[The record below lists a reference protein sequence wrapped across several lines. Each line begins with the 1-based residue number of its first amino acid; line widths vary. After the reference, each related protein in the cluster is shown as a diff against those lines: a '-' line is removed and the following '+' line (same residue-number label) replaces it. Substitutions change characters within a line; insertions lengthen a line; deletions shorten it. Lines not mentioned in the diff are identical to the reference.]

1 MKNVLLLLLISVILF
16 GCGGRK
22 VNKKTARNIIGGEW
36 ILKSYVDEL
45 KATGSP
51 YKAGEKLKGITEMKI
66 VTDVYDRNDSINVV
80 AIVNNHEGYS
90 FKLFLEKT
98 SDAIMVKAFP
108 NEIENKDV
116 FEIRFDINNDTVI
129 KLVTLDEKGN
139 ITESVDYLKVSRETD
154 VNSNLTLAD
163 LISMKIVLGGDFN
176 LLDNNNKEISPVS
189 FSSTGT
195 VNGFPAYK
203 NYRLLTDFI
212 ASGVEFDYLM
222 LSNDSKSFMPEK
234 EFGLKRF
241 QDRIELYSVMTD
253 STEFFVQMD
262 KLAYILKRK

>member
-1 MKNVLLLLLISVILF
+1 MKNFLILLMISMILF
-16 GCGGRK
+16 SCGGRK

-108 NEIENKDV
+108 NEIANKDI
-116 FEIRFDINNDTVI
+116 FEIRFDINNDSVI
-129 KLVTLDEKGN
+129 KLVTFDEKGN
-139 ITESVDYLKVSRETD
+139 IIESVDYLKVSRESD
-154 VNSNLTLAD
+154 ANANLTIAD
-163 LISMKIVLGGDFN
+163 LMSMRIVFGGDFR
-176 LLDNNNKEISPVS
+176 LFDNNNKELSQVS
-189 FSSTGT
+189 FYSTGS
-195 VNGFPAYK
+195 VKGFPGYK
-203 NYRLLTDFI
+203 NYRLLNDFI

-222 LSNDSKSFMPEK
+222 LSNDSKSFMQEK
-234 EFGLKRF
+234 EFGLKRI
-241 QDRIELYSVMTD
+241 QDRIELYSVVTD